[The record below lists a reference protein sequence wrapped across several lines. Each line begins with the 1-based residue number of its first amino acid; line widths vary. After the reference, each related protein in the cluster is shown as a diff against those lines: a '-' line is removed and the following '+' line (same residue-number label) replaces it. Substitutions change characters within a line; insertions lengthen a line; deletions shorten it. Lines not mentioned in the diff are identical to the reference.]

1 MALILFAAIIQCD
14 MYCTSNPRFSAF
26 PASPLDQWR
35 FRIIKR
41 GLDILVASLALLLFV
56 PVWVVVSLAIGLES
70 VLTGQQGGIFY
81 GQERITRGGHSFLMY
96 KFRTMKPTAESSSG
110 PVWACRD
117 DQRTTRVGQFLRRA
131 SLDELPQLWN
141 ILKGEMSFVGPRPE
155 RPFFVDRF
163 SQEIPRYNQRHAV
176 KTGLT
181 GWAQIHGLRGDTSLE
196 QRVAYDLYYIEH
208 WSLKLDLYI
217 IWCSFAVVFK
227 DFYSHRAY

>member
-1 MALILFAAIIQCD
+1 M
-14 MYCTSNPRFSAF
+14 
-26 PASPLDQWR
+26 
-35 FRIIKR
+35 
-41 GLDILVASLALLLFV
+41 
-56 PVWVVVSLAIGLES
+56 
-70 VLTGQQGGIFY
+70 
-81 GQERITRGGHSFLMY
+81 
-96 KFRTMKPTAESSSG
+96 
-110 PVWACRD
+110 WA
-117 DQRTTRVGQFLRRA
+117 RVQNA
-131 SLDELPQLWN
+131 
-141 ILKGEMSFVGPRPE
+141 
-155 RPFFVDRF
+155 PFFVDRF